1 MIPTILQEVAD
12 YLSEYDFNLV
22 SSGQDGRQHSSA
34 SETKI
39 IQILQNSKYN
49 QKWRVIS
56 PNIERRD
63 NRAWYDAKI
72 GDYYVDI
79 KISECTSNDNTNA
92 KMAIY
97 YFITGREPGSTQVRE
112 SIFFRDMRNY
122 ESSSED
128 RDYYY
133 LVINKNK
140 LDDVFIV
147 SLKGLKDAHPAHNNM
162 PFQSNWDKCRIPV

>member
-12 YLSEYDFNLV
+12 YLSENDFDLV
-22 SSGQDGRQHSSA
+22 SSGQDARQDSSA

-39 IQILQNSKYN
+39 IQILQNSKNN
-49 QKWRVIS
+49 QRWRVIS

-112 SIFFRDMRNY
+112 SIFFMT
-122 ESSSED
+122 
-128 RDYYY
+128 
-133 LVINKNK
+133 
-140 LDDVFIV
+140 
-147 SLKGLKDAHPAHNNM
+147 
-162 PFQSNWDKCRIPV
+162 